1 MKLKEKL
8 GTPFLVILIG
18 YLVLVPVFMIRM
30 IFPDEP
36 IGTVPLLGLP
46 SNINNIIF
54 AFVIPNVGSMITV
67 VLFSRLFTPLF
78 LKGKR
83 AIY

>member
-18 YLVLVPVFMIRM
+18 YIVVLPVVMIRM
-30 IFPDEP
+30 IFPDEQ

-46 SNINNIIF
+46 SNMN
-54 AFVIPNVGSMITV
+54 
-67 VLFSRLFTPLF
+67 
-78 LKGKR
+78 K
-83 AIY
+83 